1 MATIEKEIQVA
12 CEAPDAWSKIRDVGN
27 ARDIFPDVLSASRM
41 EGDVRVVEFKNG
53 MVLREPIVT
62 LDDEVRRFVWSATGG
77 ATTHY
82 NAALQVFEEGSGCR
96 IVWTSDFLP
105 NEVAGAIEPL
115 MSAGM
120 ASLKATLER

>member
-1 MATIEKEIQVA
+1 MATIRKEIQVA
-12 CEAPDAWSKIRDVGN
+12 AAAALAWSKIRDVGN
-27 ARDIFPDVLSASRM
+27 ARDIFPDVLAASRM
-41 EGDVRVVEFKNG
+41 DGDVRIVEFKNG

-62 LDDEVRRFVWSATGG
+62 LDDEMRRFVWSATGG

-82 NAALQVFEEGSGCR
+82 NAALQVFEDGPGCR

-105 NEVAGAIEPL
+105 NEVAGAIDPL

-120 ASLKATLER
+120 ASLKSVLER